1 MNIEESATGYIIM
14 MVVLLIVLIHQE
26 LTNKENK

>member
-1 MNIEESATGYIIM
+1 MYIEESATGYLIM